1 MLAGVRCCFLLLF
14 LLAFS
19 VAVVLPVQA
28 QVNGVPPS
36 VTSMGFGGRVRNGVP
51 PSVTSFG
58 PDGYNN
64 RWSILGNCCANFLL
78 PANPD
83 PPLFSEH
90 HHRHKDGASL
100 AGVMEP
106 VFVPIAVPYATEEDE
121 DSPDVDADTAS
132 PENADSPIRPARY
145 RDSFPMAD
153 TEENEEDSAST
164 QPLTVLVFKDTHQS
178 GVLNYAILG
187 DTLFDFDE
195 GRTRR
200 IPLTDLDLPATLK
213 VNDDRG
219 VDFQI
224 PAGAVRQ

>member
-1 MLAGVRCCFLLLF
+1 
-14 LLAFS
+14 
-19 VAVVLPVQA
+19 
-28 QVNGVPPS
+28 
-36 VTSMGFGGRVRNGVP
+36 
-51 PSVTSFG
+51 
-58 PDGYNN
+58 
-64 RWSILGNCCANFLL
+64 
-78 PANPD
+78 
-83 PPLFSEH
+83 
-90 HHRHKDGASL
+90 
-100 AGVMEP
+100 
-106 VFVPIAVPYATEEDE
+106 
-121 DSPDVDADTAS
+121 
-132 PENADSPIRPARY
+132 
-145 RDSFPMAD
+145 MAD

-224 PAGAVRQ
+224 RPAPSVSRSLPAGNRPGFCP

>member
-36 VTSMGFGGRVRNGVP
+36 VTSMGFGGRVINGVP